1 MSILVTSPCTE
12 TTIQELGIK
21 NWPIWT
27 CDVSSFDWTY
37 EDQET
42 FYFLSSWFRNF
53 LLLSCLAL
61 EKKIFGGDVSMTLPE
76 SINKT

>member
-1 MSILVTSPCTE
+1 MSILVASFYPE
-12 TTIQELGIK
+12 STIKEIGIK
-21 NWPIWT
+21 NRPKRT
-27 CDVSSFDWTY
+27 CDASPFDWTY
-37 EDQET
+37 EDKET

-61 EKKIFGGDVSMTLPE
+61 EKKIFGGDVPMTLPE

>member
-1 MSILVTSPCTE
+1 MFILVTSFYTE
-12 TTIQELGIK
+12 STIMEIGIK
-21 NWPIWT
+21 KSPQRT
-27 CDVSSFDWTY
+27 CDASPFDWTY
-37 EDQET
+37 EDKET

>member
-1 MSILVTSPCTE
+1 MSILVTSFCPE
-12 TTIQELGIK
+12 STIKEIGIK
-21 NWPIWT
+21 NRLKRTFEASP
-27 CDVSSFDWTY
+27 FNWTY
-37 EDQET
+37 EDKET
-42 FYFLSSWFRNF
+42 FYYLSSWFRNF

>member
-1 MSILVTSPCTE
+1 MSILVTSFCPE
-12 TTIQELGIK
+12 STIKEIGIK
-21 NWPIWT
+21 NRPNRT
-27 CDVSSFDWTY
+27 CDASPIDWTY
-37 EDQET
+37 EDKET
-42 FYFLSSWFRNF
+42 FYCLSSWFRNF